1 MSKHIIV
8 IGAGIAG
15 LSAASYL
22 LRNGY
27 QVTVLEKHTEPGG
40 LCTSWKRKGYTID
53 YCIHWMMG
61 TREGTEF
68 HPLWQDLGAFTNADG
83 SPVPIV
89 NFDTFTTLELSTGES
104 VCLSSN
110 LENVRDTFL
119 ALAPEDEKEILKFY
133 KTLKTMAGTTSTNPL
148 VKKISGF
155 RQLMA
160 LMSHLLPMQE
170 YANRFESPKLRE
182 LFLTEIPSDWS
193 LVSLTMG
200 LAQQPL
206 KSAGY
211 PVGGSLN
218 IARNIARLIEDKGG
232 VIRYKSDVHTIMVS
246 DGKAIGVTL
255 SDGTTLSSDY
265 VISAADGY
273 ATLYSMLDGAY
284 VSEPYKKAFGEYP
297 VFPSTVMAAFG
308 IHKDLS
314 SFTHA
319 SSLYLKEPI
328 VFADGTTQD
337 RLNLNIYHYDPTLAP
352 KGCTLV
358 TVLFNTWETEAWV
371 TLAQEHPAKYKA
383 EKQRIADEVL
393 KRLEQVFGSL
403 EGLVD
408 MVDVST
414 PNSVVHYTS
423 NWKGSFEGFAPTK
436 TTLSKRLPKKLPGL
450 ANFAMI
456 GQWTTPGGGLPTAAK
471 DGHDIAKMLC
481 KEDGKPF
488 RTSWDGQR

>member
-61 TREGTEF
+61 TREGTDF
-68 HPLWQDLGAFTNADG
+68 YPLWQELGAFTNADG
-83 SPVPIV
+83 SSVPIV
-89 NFDTFTTLELSTGES
+89 NFDTFTTMELSTGES

-110 LENVRDTFL
+110 LEEVRDTFF

-148 VKKISGF
+148 VKRISGF

-170 YANRFESPKLRE
+170 YAKRFKSPKLRE

-193 LVSLTMG
+193 LVSLSMG
-200 LAQQPL
+200 LSQQPL

-218 IARNIARLIEDKGG
+218 IAKNIARLIEEKGG
-232 VIRYKSDVHTIMVS
+232 VIRYKSDVQKIVVS
-246 DGKAIGVTL
+246 EGKATGVTL

-273 ATLYSMLDGAY
+273 STLYSMLDGAY
-284 VSEPYKKAFGEYP
+284 VSKPYKKAFAEYP
-297 VFPSTVMAAFG
+297 LFPSSLMVAFG

-328 VFADGTTQD
+328 VFPNGTSQD

-358 TVLFNTWETEAWV
+358 TALFNTWETEAWV
-371 TLAQEHPAKYKA
+371 TLAKEHPAKYKA
-383 EKQRIADEVL
+383 EKKRIADEVL
-393 KRLEQVFGSL
+393 QRLEQVFGSL

-414 PNSVVHYTS
+414 PYSVVRYTS

-436 TTLSKRLPKKLPGL
+436 ATLSTRLPKKLAGL

-488 RTSWDGQR
+488 STEWLVQR